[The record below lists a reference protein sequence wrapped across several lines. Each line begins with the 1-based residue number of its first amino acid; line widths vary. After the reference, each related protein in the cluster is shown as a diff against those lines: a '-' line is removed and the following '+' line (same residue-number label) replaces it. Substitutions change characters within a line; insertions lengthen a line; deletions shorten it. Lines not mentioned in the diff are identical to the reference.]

1 MSAEVD
7 MSKPTKQNNQQQQ
20 QTDGQDKPNIFSERS
35 TKIDG
40 AFLSELVT

>member
-7 MSKPTKQNNQQQQ
+7 MSKPTKQNNQQ